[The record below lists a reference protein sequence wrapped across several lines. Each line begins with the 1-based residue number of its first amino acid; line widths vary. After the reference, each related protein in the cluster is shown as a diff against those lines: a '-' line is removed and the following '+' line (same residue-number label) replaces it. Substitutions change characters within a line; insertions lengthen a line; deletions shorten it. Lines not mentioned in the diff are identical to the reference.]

1 MTTAREKKEY
11 EDRRFLSDAGWSVA
25 KKDNVS
31 MHTGTETLQHFIGKA
46 LAAYRLNEVGYRI
59 DSEVNHIS
67 GNAVD
72 VLAYGCKGR
81 DPIGVEVETNL
92 TKETKRAKIDKYV
105 NDGRLSDLFF
115 LEATEVPSNIVD
127 GYDWVMKQIL

>member
-1 MTTAREKKEY
+1 MPTAREKKEY
-11 EDRRFLSDAGWSVA
+11 DDRRFLSDAGWSVS
-25 KKDNVS
+25 KTDNVS
-31 MHTGTETLQHFIGKA
+31 MHTGAETLQHFIGKA

-59 DSEVNHIS
+59 DSEVSHES

-92 TKETKRAKIDKYV
+92 TDDTKREKIDKYV
-105 NDGRLSDLFF
+105 HNGRLSDLFF
-115 LEATEVPSNIVD
+115 LEATEVPANIID
-127 GYDWVMKQIL
+127 GYEWVTNQIL

>member
-11 EDRRFLSDAGWSVA
+11 DDRRFLSDAGWSVS

-31 MHTGTETLQHFIGKA
+31 MHTGAETLQHFIGKA

-59 DSEVNHIS
+59 DSEVSHKS

-81 DPIGVEVETNL
+81 DPIGVEVETGLNDD
-92 TKETKRAKIDKYV
+92 KRAEKIDKYV
-105 NDGRLSDLFF
+105 HNGRLSDVFF
-115 LEATEVPSNIVD
+115 IEATEVPANIID
-127 GYDWVMKQIL
+127 GYEWVKEQIL